1 MGYGSIPS
9 PITLDYT
16 ELLTKRR
23 SALGLTKQKHHGNTM
38 EKHGA
43 PNLFLS
49 LTSTVIEGAQHTENP
64 TIPGARQVF
73 HSGEITQTL
82 QGKLSAPLT
91 AQL

>member
-1 MGYGSIPS
+1 
-9 PITLDYT
+9 
-16 ELLTKRR
+16 
-23 SALGLTKQKHHGNTM
+23 M
-38 EKHGA
+38 ERHGA